1 MDPTRQSPRTLS
13 ETRVSR
19 KTPCWSGRARVVEFS
34 LYHCDRRQESVN
46 AEISSRRESFARD
59 VSSFCDQH
67 DWGGGDRSQTR
78 QLADS
83 SPDCRRLSRDCQLLE
98 TGDLCDVG
106 SVYYLDSKKLS
117 YRRGTARC
125 VVSAEILPV
134 ATQQCRNYLYDKS

>member
-1 MDPTRQSPRTLS
+1 
-13 ETRVSR
+13 
-19 KTPCWSGRARVVEFS
+19 
-34 LYHCDRRQESVN
+34 
-46 AEISSRRESFARD
+46 

-125 VVSAEILPV
+125 VVSVEKLASCH
-134 ATQQCRNYLYDKS
+134 ATVQKLLVRQVLNQLQHQLSLINPRDKIVL